1 MELETIL
8 QSRDHILQAVI
19 VGTKGTLKLPQFWTA
34 VGLVHSDGTVEE
46 FPLPAGSKH
55 PFNCINS
62 ANFAHEVANVTCMSC
77 HVPRVQAEHVR
88 RCLERGATE
97 SSLVP
102 LEESLTI
109 ARILETARRQIG
121 VVYPQ
126 DQD

>member
-1 MELETIL
+1 M
-8 QSRDHILQAVI
+8 LQAVI

-34 VGLVHSDGTVEE
+34 VELLHSDGSVEE
-46 FPLPAGSKH
+46 FPLPSGSKH

-62 ANFAHEVANVTCMSC
+62 ANFAHEVTLAVTISADTC

-97 SSLVP
+97 SSLLP
-102 LEESLTI
+102 LEETLTI
-109 ARILETARRQIG
+109 ARILEAARKQIG